1 MHLRF
6 RMSNP
11 LRFDLLEQLERAVQ
25 GMNHRVVHRIQI
37 LLEALDGNRA
47 YEEIAQRW
55 NTTEATVKQYVE
67 AFLVKRMASLKYKR
81 PSGRPSKLT
90 KSEQKELCEC
100 IDQGPEACG
109 YDCGCWNSALLA
121 DLIEKRFKKVYH
133 VLYIAEML
141 NNLGYTCQRGRF
153 VADYTDERREKRQ
166 QWQTERW
173 PATLKLAKE
182 KKAMLLFGD
191 EASFAQ
197 WGSLGYTWAKAGV
210 QPVVKTSGTRRAYKV
225 FGLIDYFSGSFFY
238 KTLSKG
244 KFTSES
250 YQAFLLEVLHK
261 TKQHLV
267 LIQDGARYHTSK
279 AMQLFFALHSERLTS
294 VDLPPYSPDFN
305 PIEYLWRNLK
315 SKATHLLYFPTF
327 EDLVHKVDA
336 KLNTFAQLP
345 QDILALMGKYCDSLG
360 NDSLPHS
367 CLENP
372 TV

>member
-153 VADYTDERREKRQ
+153 VADYTDERREKR
-166 QWQTERW
+166 
-173 PATLKLAKE
+173 
-182 KKAMLLFGD
+182 
-191 EASFAQ
+191 
-197 WGSLGYTWAKAGV
+197 
-210 QPVVKTSGTRRAYKV
+210 
-225 FGLIDYFSGSFFY
+225 
-238 KTLSKG
+238 
-244 KFTSES
+244 
-250 YQAFLLEVLHK
+250 
-261 TKQHLV
+261 
-267 LIQDGARYHTSK
+267 
-279 AMQLFFALHSERLTS
+279 
-294 VDLPPYSPDFN
+294 
-305 PIEYLWRNLK
+305 
-315 SKATHLLYFPTF
+315 
-327 EDLVHKVDA
+327 
-336 KLNTFAQLP
+336 
-345 QDILALMGKYCDSLG
+345 
-360 NDSLPHS
+360 
-367 CLENP
+367 
-372 TV
+372 